1 MKIQIY
7 LFKTKQD
14 LGPLHTMLFAH
25 FLIFN
30 LFLCFHVF
38 MFFDAV
44 KDKKELSYKIFIYF
58 VKKIAET

>member
-25 FLIFN
+25 FFIFN
-30 LFLCFHVF
+30 IFLCFGVF
-38 MFFDAV
+38 MFFVAV
-44 KDKKELSYKIFIYF
+44 RDKKESSYKIFIYF

>member
-25 FLIFN
+25 FFI
-30 LFLCFHVF
+30 LFL
-38 MFFDAV
+38 AV